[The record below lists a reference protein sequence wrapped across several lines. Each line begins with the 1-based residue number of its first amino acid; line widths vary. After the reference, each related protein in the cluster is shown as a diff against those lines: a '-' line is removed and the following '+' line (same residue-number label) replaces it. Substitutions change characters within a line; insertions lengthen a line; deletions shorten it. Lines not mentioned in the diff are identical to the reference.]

1 MMRKPLVATAAAVGL
16 ILCIPVAQAQ
26 DVPNTPEHRAMEY
39 AKQGPEAL
47 RRFILRTRMIY
58 NLNFRDFYKSED

>member
-1 MMRKPLVATAAAVGL
+1 MNRKAIACAAAILGL
-16 ILCIPVAQAQ
+16 ALVVPAAQAETRY
-26 DVPNTPEHRAMEY
+26 VTPEQKAAEV

-58 NLNFRDFYKSED
+58 ALSFYDFYKPQE